1 MNTTNLL
8 RSLLIMTVLMYGSA
22 HGADSTI
29 EVVRDQGGPVVAQF
43 KIGDSQCVLKNDQ
56 IRCTPPSK

>member
-1 MNTTNLL
+1 MNVTNLL
-8 RSLLIMTVLMYGSA
+8 RSLLIATLLMYGTA
-22 HGADSTI
+22 HAADGAI
-29 EVVRDQGGPVVAQF
+29 HVVRDQGGPVVAQF

>member
-8 RSLLIMTVLMYGSA
+8 RSLLVATLLMYGSA
-22 HGADSTI
+22 HAADGAI
-29 EVVRDQGGPVVAQF
+29 QVVRDQGGPVVAQF

-56 IRCTPPSK
+56 IRCTPSR

>member
-1 MNTTNLL
+1 MNVTNLL
-8 RSLLIMTVLMYGSA
+8 RSLLIATLLIYGSA
-22 HGADSTI
+22 HAADGVI
-29 EVVRDQGGPVVAQF
+29 HVVRDQGGPVAQF

>member
-8 RSLLIMTVLMYGSA
+8 RSLLISTLLMYGPA
-22 HGADSTI
+22 HAADGAI
-29 EVVRDQGGPVVAQF
+29 QVVRDQGGPVVAQF

-56 IRCTPPSK
+56 IRCTPSR